1 MIEWITG
8 HLWLVTVV
16 AIVEL
21 ARILYLNFK

>member
-1 MIEWITG
+1 MFEWITG

-16 AIVEL
+16 AVAEL